1 MVDTNNVFG
10 FNCREELHGNDVV
23 QSFFLFIFV
32 MVSYQKIKFVSFFS
46 DQRPLPARLESVDA
60 AALR

>member
-23 QSFFLFIFV
+23 QSFFHLFFDVII
-32 MVSYQKIKFVSFFS
+32 SKDKIRVI
-46 DQRPLPARLESVDA
+46 L
-60 AALR
+60 